1 MNPAPPV
8 TRTRFTASFLGSGLA
23 LQHRLDGAARFVPR
37 VCQSVPEEAKGAR
50 RSLAWRDMARP
61 LRVCPPGAVVHVI
74 VRGNEQGPIVQDDHD
89 RHTFLAILARAVE
102 RYQWLCHTYCLMDNH
117 YHLLLEVPLGNLP
130 LGMRQLNGVYAQ
142 SYNRRHQR
150 FGHLFQARYRSIL
163 VEKNAYLLSVC
174 RYIVLNPVRAGVVQR
189 PEDYAWSSH
198 RAMAG
203 LDQPPGFLATEWVL
217 SQFAPTRRLAQARY
231 RAFVAAGL
239 EKPTVSGE
247 RVGSEEF
254 LSLRL
259 GRHDAL
265 PEVPRAQLQ
274 PLRRP
279 LADVFA
285 NEQTP
290 IAIAYRAHDYR
301 LHEIAAHL
309 GCHYSTVS
317 RALAR
322 EEAML
327 QRKT

>member
-1 MNPAPPV
+1 
-8 TRTRFTASFLGSGLA
+8 
-23 LQHRLDGAARFVPR
+23 VPR
-37 VCQSVPEEAKGAR
+37 VCQSGPEEAKGVR

-74 VRGNEQGPIVQDDHD
+74 SRGNEQGPIVQDDHD
-89 RHTFLAILARAVE
+89 RRAFLAIVARAME
-102 RYQWLCHTYCLMDNH
+102 RCQWLCHTYCLMDNH

-130 LGMRQLNGVYAQ
+130 LGMRHVNGVYAQ
-142 SYNRRHQR
+142 RYNRRHQR

-163 VEKNAYLLSVC
+163 VEKDAYLLSVC
-174 RYIVLNPVRAGVVQR
+174 RYIILNPVRAGVVER
-189 PEDYAWSSH
+189 PEDYLWSSH

-203 LDQPPGFLATEWVL
+203 LEQAPAFLTTDWVL
-217 SQFAPTRRLAQARY
+217 SQFAPTRRVAQARY
-231 RAFVAAGL
+231 RAFVAAGM
-239 EKPTVSGE
+239 EEPAVSGE
-247 RVGSEEF
+247 RIGGKEF
-254 LSLRL
+254 LSLEL

-285 NEQTP
+285 TEHAP
-290 IAIAYRAHDYR
+290 IAAAYRIHRYR
-301 LHEIAAHL
+301 LREIAAHL

-317 RALAR
+317 RALER

>member
-1 MNPAPPV
+1 
-8 TRTRFTASFLGSGLA
+8 
-23 LQHRLDGAARFVPR
+23 
-37 VCQSVPEEAKGAR
+37 
-50 RSLAWRDMARP
+50 MARP

-74 VRGNEQGPIVQDDHD
+74 ARGNEQRPIVQDDHD
-89 RHTFLAILARAVE
+89 RQAFLAIFARAVE

-130 LGMRQLNGVYAQ
+130 LGMRHLNGVYAQ
-142 SYNRRHQR
+142 RYNRRHQR

-163 VEKNAYLLSVC
+163 VEKDAYLLSVS
-174 RYIVLNPVRAGVVQR
+174 RYIVLNPVRAGVVHR
-189 PEDYAWSSH
+189 PEDYPWSSH

-203 LDQPPGFLATEWVL
+203 LEPAPAFLTTEWVV
-217 SQFAPTRRLAQARY
+217 SEFASTRRLAHACY
-231 RAFVAAGL
+231 RDFVSAALG
-239 EKPTVSGE
+239 EPAVSGE
-247 RVGSEEF
+247 RVGGEAF
-254 LSLRL
+254 LSLKL
-259 GRHDAL
+259 GRHDTL

-285 NEQTP
+285 TEHAP
-290 IAIAYRAHDYR
+290 ISAAYRVHRYR

-317 RALAR
+317 RALER